1 MANQL
6 RPIAL
11 TVSEPRPGL
20 FHWALLESQGENAEF
35 ESRFAMAEEPYDSFE
50 KAARAGLLN
59 WLKLAGDDTQHGPR
73 TEEIRTPLV
82 PAPGPWTAK
91 AKLKR
96 ETSAA

>member
-1 MANQL
+1 MATQL

-20 FHWALLESQGENAEF
+20 FHWALLESQGEHTEF

-59 WLKLAGDDTQHGPR
+59 WLKLAGDDSKHGPR
-73 TEEIRTPLV
+73 TADKRTPLV
-82 PAPGPWTAK
+82 PASGPWTPK
-91 AKLKR
+91 VKR
-96 ETSAA
+96 KTSTA